1 MVEANGR
8 VVVMDTPTFTGKT
21 TVLTEFIA
29 EVVERESTEKA
40 KPSRIAYVTH
50 NNENLVEMVQQL
62 SELRSSKIV
71 PLVLTSK
78 AMYER
83 LDDSDMVP
91 KQFEE
96 WSSRTV
102 IDKIATEPR
111 LGEEDRKFMKEY
123 MAKHKEHSR
132 RPFQEGHAL
141 RLVMKYHK
149 PHLVLDTIRDQT
161 TILIVDG
168 ANQFT
173 KAQIFS
179 LICKF
184 PKLEQVIISGD
195 FAQLDCYKKTIPMEI
210 WQRCVTSLEMILLSL
225 Y

>member
-1 MVEANGR
+1 MNIILVRLIKFNGGTVKTNSVKLILGTARARSKPDGIRRTNKDVQRAQTISVFRGRAPAHLCADFARHFGWRSGKQAVDTSNARLAREKHLTNLVEEKRNALKTMVEANGR

-96 WSSRTV
+96 WSSR
-102 IDKIATEPR
+102 
-111 LGEEDRKFMKEY
+111 
-123 MAKHKEHSR
+123 
-132 RPFQEGHAL
+132 
-141 RLVMKYHK
+141 
-149 PHLVLDTIRDQT
+149 
-161 TILIVDG
+161 
-168 ANQFT
+168 
-173 KAQIFS
+173 
-179 LICKF
+179 
-184 PKLEQVIISGD
+184 
-195 FAQLDCYKKTIPMEI
+195 
-210 WQRCVTSLEMILLSL
+210 
-225 Y
+225 